1 MAIRQVAIPT
11 ASVKVWLMSR
21 DIQVLI
27 LAQEQVIQCRRLAA
41 LIADP
46 KTVRRLNELADEIEQ
61 CAREADRQQ
70 CSPE

>member
-1 MAIRQVAIPT
+1 
-11 ASVKVWLMSR
+11 MSR

-27 LAQEQVIQCRRLAA
+27 LAQEQVIQCRRLGA